1 MVLFSSFLSITIFWT
16 SSLHPFLNSHNNYLF
31 INPVRL
37 TVWLPQPVFLRS
49 YSLKAHC
56 TMSGGT
62 CSTHL
67 GPISGNGIGVH
78 ISATN
83 ITIYSHTHHAA
94 WGQEDIRCK
103 MGNSFTLFLL
113 IWFLFPH
120 PKMQVF
126 FNSQYFVI
134 YPSPKTSSA
143 QIFQLPHVFRNP
155 PNTYSAQIAHLIQF
169 PQL

>member
-62 CSTHL
+62 CSTRL

-78 ISATN
+78 ISSTTQQSIPILITQHGARKISDAKWATHLLSSFWSDSSSH
-83 ITIYSHTHHAA
+83 ILKCRSSSILSILLFTPHQRLHLLKYSNYHMYSETL
-94 WGQEDIRCK
+94 QIRIQLR
-103 MGNSFTLFLL
+103 SL
-113 IWFLFPH
+113 I
-120 PKMQVF
+120 
-126 FNSQYFVI
+126 
-134 YPSPKTSSA
+134 
-143 QIFQLPHVFRNP
+143 
-155 PNTYSAQIAHLIQF
+155 
-169 PQL
+169 